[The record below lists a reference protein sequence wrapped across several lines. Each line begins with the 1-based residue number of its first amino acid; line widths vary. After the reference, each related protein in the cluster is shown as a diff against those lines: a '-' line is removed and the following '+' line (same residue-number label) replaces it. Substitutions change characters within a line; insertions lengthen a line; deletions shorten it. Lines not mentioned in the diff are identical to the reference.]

1 MRKSKMKRK
10 STQQLCALAAPS
22 VHAPCCEATC
32 VHLLVPTFHAAFVS
46 RQAWGTRVMALLL
59 TAAVFMSA
67 LPAASVQAA
76 ETKPQEESSEKTED
90 EEVTSVEDATET
102 INSYNDEEVER
113 EEVYIKNAE
122 DLKTFAKNCW
132 LDTWSQNKKV
142 YLTADIDLAGENF
155 VSIPTFGG
163 YFNGQG
169 HTISGFTVRKPISYV
184 GLFNETQKTA
194 VIVNLRVEGNIRP
207 SGKQMVVGGIVG
219 DNRGILLNCVF
230 DGLVEA
236 NDYVGGVVGYN
247 EISGVLMDS
256 EANGTVTGAH
266 YTGGIAGDNVGN
278 IVGCL
283 NRADVNISNEDKTMS
298 LDDINLDQYAA
309 GILGSLGSEGDE
321 KSNKLSTAENTVDT
335 GGIAGLSTG
344 IVQSCVN
351 EGTIGYEHVGYNVG
365 GIVGRQSGYVYACAN
380 KGKIYGR
387 KDVGGIVGQAEPYI
401 AIDLSEDIVRQL
413 SDHIDILHDQVG
425 KMLDDAGDRSDVLS
439 NRLSV
444 IRNFADRAL
453 DDTGFLADRTVE
465 WTDSMMS
472 SVNEAVSRFDYV
484 LDETAKDGGV
494 IDHATDAAGD
504 VKDAAEKLEDMVKN
518 MDLYRYMTPEEK
530 EAYNQAKKAIE
541 EAGKEHA
548 ENVAKATEAYENYFI
563 AQAARSDAYRDQE
576 TDLRPVTES
585 GVDSDWNY
593 DAIIKFEEVPAK
605 YMGIVGWIHTEK
617 EEEFPCSDSN
627 HAHYE
632 ADRKVREKADSEMTS
647 RAVEVAEFA
656 GKYADE
662 QYSAAHNGNNYT
674 ADMQKYLEI
683 MSEIAAN
690 HADEMTD
697 DARKELQAA
706 ASSAKD
712 AAENLEDM
720 GDETKDILSNLNDRS
735 DITFPQLGGDYR
747 SATGSLNSNLKNISE
762 NMGYLN
768 DEMSS
773 SEDLLGDDLSDI
785 NDEFSKIMLLYTDA
799 LDGVLDMDYSNIY
812 EDESQENAEESI
824 DATVANCTNNGIVE
838 ADLNVSGIVGTMAIE
853 YDFDLESD
861 VTGFDE
867 ARANSTFLTK
877 CVLRQ
882 NVNQANVKAQKS
894 YAGGVCGLQEMG
906 MVLRCENYGRI
917 ESSTGDYVGGIA
929 GQSLSHIK
937 QSYAKCTV
945 LGGEYV
951 AGIAGYGNGIES
963 CCAMVKVKEASAFSG
978 AIAGKTADEAEIAGN
993 YFVSDEIAGIDR
1005 ISYSGKAEP
1014 TSYDTLLQ
1022 MEGIPANFRRMK
1034 ITFYADEEEV
1044 GVVECAYGGSVEL
1057 EQYPN
1062 IPVKEGFYADWDNKE
1077 LTNVRLDEDVTVEY
1091 VRYLTTL
1098 AGSWLRENG
1107 QSSLLVDGMFVQE
1120 DELTVDKLGTD
1131 SMQVTLPDSFSKE
1144 PEELT
1149 ECWQIEI
1156 PDDGALSHQVRYQ
1169 APQGQAEG
1177 VEIYVED
1184 AAGWHKAE
1192 TELMGIYHLF
1202 PVEGSSVKIAVS
1214 VTEKGIKDY
1223 IVYIIVGGVVLL
1235 LVIVL
1240 LIRKKK
1246 KKRKAKKEEEVEEI
1260 EQREGA

>member
-1 MRKSKMKRK
+1 MRKR
-10 STQQLCALAAPS
+10 
-22 VHAPCCEATC
+22 
-32 VHLLVPTFHAAFVS
+32 
-46 RQAWGTRVMALLL
+46 RVMALLL
-59 TAAVFMSA
+59 TVAVFMSV
-67 LPAASVQAA
+67 LPEASVQAA
-76 ETKPQEESSEKTED
+76 ETKPQEETSEEMED
-90 EEVTSVEDATET
+90 EEESAEEEVTSVEDATEA
-102 INSYNDEEVER
+102 INSYNDKEVEW
-113 EEVYIKNAE
+113 EEVYITNIE

-142 YLTADIDLAGENF
+142 YLTADIDLAGESF

-194 VIVNLRVEGNIRP
+194 VIANLRVEGTIRP
-207 SGKQMVVGGIVG
+207 TGKQMVVGGIVG
-219 DNRGILLNCVF
+219 DNSGILLNCVF
-230 DGLVEA
+230 DGTVEA
-236 NDYVGGVVGYN
+236 NDYVGGIVGYN

-256 EANGTVTGAH
+256 EANGTITGAH
-266 YTGGIAGDNVGN
+266 YTGGITGDNVGN
-278 IVGCL
+278 VVGCL

-321 KSNKLSTAENTVDT
+321 KSDKLSTTENTVDT

-444 IRNFADRAL
+444 IRDFADRAL
-453 DDTGFLADRTVE
+453 DDTHFLADRTVE
-465 WTDSMMS
+465 WTDSMMD

-504 VKDAAEKLEDMVKN
+504 VKDAAKKLEDMVKD

-530 EAYNQAKKAIE
+530 EAYDQAKKAIE

-548 ENVAKATEAYENYFI
+548 ENVAKATEAYENYYI
-563 AQAARSDAYRDQE
+563 DVARSEDTTYE
-576 TDLRPVTES
+576 YDLYPVTES
-585 GVDSDWNY
+585 GVVTNWEDPYHDDVPGAYIGIIGWVHHSD
-593 DAIIKFEEVPAK
+593 
-605 YMGIVGWIHTEK
+605 TEDR
-617 EEEFPCSDSN
+617 EFPLSDDSPQ
-627 HAHYE
+627 AE
-632 ADRKVREKADSEMTS
+632 ADRQVQEKAAQNMQDNAST
-647 RAVEVAEFA
+647 VATA
-656 GKYADE
+656 ASDYADE
-662 QYSAAHNGNNYT
+662 QYKAAHGEDYT
-674 ADMQKYLEI
+674 ADMQKYLKI
-683 MSEIAAN
+683 MSDIAAN

-706 ASSAKD
+706 VSSAKN

-720 GDETKDILSNLNDRS
+720 GNETRDILTTLNEKS
-735 DITFPQLGGDYR
+735 DIAFPQLGGDYR

-773 SEDLLGDDLSDI
+773 SGDLLGDDLSDI
-785 NDEFSKIMLLYTDA
+785 NDEFSEIMLLYTDA

-882 NVNQANVKAQKS
+882 NINQANVKAQKS

-917 ESSTGDYVGGIA
+917 ESTTGDYVGGIA

-978 AIAGKTADEAEIAGN
+978 AIAGKTADEAEIVGN

-1014 TSYDTLLQ
+1014 TSYETLLQ
-1022 MEGIPANFRRMK
+1022 IEGIPANFRRMK

-1044 GVVECAYGGSVEL
+1044 GVEECAYGGSVEL
-1057 EQYPN
+1057 EKYPN

-1077 LTNVRLDEDVTVEY
+1077 LVNVRLDEDVTVEY

-1107 QSSLLVDGMFVQE
+1107 QSSLLVDGMFAQE

-1131 SMQVTLPDSFSKE
+1131 SVQVMLADSFSKE
-1144 PEELT
+1144 PQELT
-1149 ECWQIEI
+1149 ECWQIDI

-1169 APQGQAEG
+1169 APQGQTEG
-1177 VEIYVED
+1177 VEIYVQD

-1202 PVEGSSVKIAVS
+1202 SVEGGSVKIAVI
-1214 VTEKGIKDY
+1214 VTEKGIMDY
-1223 IVYIIVGGVVLL
+1223 IVYIVVGGVVLL
-1235 LVIVL
+1235 LVVIL

-1246 KKRKAKKEEEVEEI
+1246 KRRKTRKEEEVEEI
-1260 EQREGA
+1260 EKEE

>member
-1 MRKSKMKRK
+1 MRKKRVI
-10 STQQLCALAAPS
+10 T
-22 VHAPCCEATC
+22 
-32 VHLLVPTFHAAFVS
+32 
-46 RQAWGTRVMALLL
+46 LLL
-59 TAAVFMSA
+59 TVAVFMSA

-76 ETKPQEESSEKTED
+76 EIKPQEGTSEEMEDKEESAE
-90 EEVTSVEDATET
+90 EEVTSVEDATEA
-102 INSYNDEEVER
+102 INSYNDEEVEW
-113 EEVYIKNAE
+113 EEVYITNAE

-194 VIVNLRVEGNIRP
+194 VIVNLRVEGTVRP

-230 DGLVEA
+230 DGTVEA

-256 EANGTVTGAH
+256 EANGTITGAH

-321 KSNKLSTAENTVDT
+321 KSEKLSTTENTVDT

-401 AIDLSEDIVRQL
+401 AIDLSEDIVRQI
-413 SDHIDILHDQVG
+413 SDHIGTLHDQVG

-444 IRNFADRAL
+444 IRDFADKAL
-453 DDTGFLADRTVE
+453 DDTHFLADRTVE
-465 WTDSMMS
+465 WTDSMMD

-504 VKDAAEKLEDMVKN
+504 VKDAAKDLEDMVKD
-518 MDLYRYMTPEEK
+518 MDLYRYMTPEER
-530 EAYNQAKKAIE
+530 EAYDQAKKTIE

-548 ENVAKATEAYENYFI
+548 KNVAKATEAYENYYI
-563 AQAARSDAYRDQE
+563 DKARLDD
-576 TDLRPVTES
+576 TDHENNLKPMTGS
-585 GVDSDWNY
+585 GVDESWSGPPENFNFKD
-593 DAIIKFEEVPAK
+593 VPK
-605 YMGIVGWIHTEK
+605 IYVDITGWMHTETGD
-617 EEEFPCSDSN
+617 EFPCSDSS
-627 HAHYE
+627 HSTHYE
-632 ADRKVREKADSEMTS
+632 ADRQVQEKTAQDMKDNSL
-647 RAVEVAEFA
+647 AVAENA
-656 GKYADE
+656 SKYADQ
-662 QYSAAHNGNNYT
+662 QYSDSHDGNNYT
-674 ADMQKYLEI
+674 ADMQKYLQV
-683 MSEIAAN
+683 MLEIAAN

-697 DARKELQAA
+697 DARRQLESA

-712 AAENLEDM
+712 AAENLEDV
-720 GDETKDILSNLNDRS
+720 GDETRDILTNLNDRP

-785 NDEFSKIMLLYTDA
+785 NDEFSEIMLLYTDA

-824 DATVANCTNNGIVE
+824 DATVADCINSGIVE
-838 ADLNVSGIVGTMAIE
+838 ADLNVSGIAGTMAIE

-861 VTGFDE
+861 ITGLDD
-867 ARANSTFLTK
+867 AHANSTFLTK

-917 ESSTGDYVGGIA
+917 ESTTGDYVGGIA
-929 GQSLSHIK
+929 GQSLSHIR

-951 AGIAGYGNGIES
+951 AGIAGYGNGIVN

-1014 TSYDTLLQ
+1014 TSYETLLQ

-1034 ITFYADEEEV
+1034 ITFYADDEEV
-1044 GVVECAYGGSVEL
+1044 SVIECPYGGSVDL

-1077 LTNVRLDEDVTVEY
+1077 LVNVRLDEDVTVEY

-1107 QSSLLVDGMFVQE
+1107 QSSILVDGMFVQE
-1120 DELTVDKLGTD
+1120 DELAVDKLGTD
-1131 SMQVTLPDSFSKE
+1131 SVHVTFADSFSEE

-1156 PDDGALSHQVRYQ
+1156 PDDDALSHQVRYQ
-1169 APQGQAEG
+1169 APQGQTEG
-1177 VEIYVED
+1177 VEIYVQD
-1184 AAGWHKAE
+1184 AAGWHKAD

-1202 PVEGSSVKIAVS
+1202 TVEGSSVKIAVS
-1214 VTEKGIKDY
+1214 VTEKSIKDY
-1223 IVYIIVGGVVLL
+1223 IVYIVAGGVVLFL
-1235 LVIVL
+1235 LIVL
-1240 LIRKKK
+1240 LFGKKK

-1260 EQREGA
+1260 VQDGKTL

>member
-1 MRKSKMKRK
+1 MRKKK
-10 STQQLCALAAPS
+10 
-22 VHAPCCEATC
+22 
-32 VHLLVPTFHAAFVS
+32 
-46 RQAWGTRVMALLL
+46 VMVLLL
-59 TAAVFMSA
+59 TAAVFISA
-67 LPAASVQAA
+67 LPATNVQAA
-76 ETKPQEESSEKTED
+76 ETKPQTSEEAEDEEESAE
-90 EEVTSVEDATET
+90 EEVTSVEDATEA
-102 INSYNDEEVER
+102 INSYNDEDVEW
-113 EEVYIKNAE
+113 EEIYITSAE

-142 YLTADIDLAGENF
+142 YLTADIDLAGQNF

-163 YFNGQG
+163 YFNGHG

-194 VIVNLRVEGNIRP
+194 VIVNLRVEGTVRP
-207 SGKQMVVGGIVG
+207 TGKQMVVGGIVG

-230 DGLVEA
+230 DGVVEA
-236 NDYVGGVVGYN
+236 NDYVGGIVGYN

-256 EANGTVTGAH
+256 EANGTITGAH
-266 YTGGIAGDNVGN
+266 YTGGIVGDNVGN

-283 NRADVNISNEDKTMS
+283 NRADVNISNEDKTKS

-321 KSNKLSTAENTVDT
+321 KSDKLSTTENTVDT

-344 IVQSCVN
+344 IVQNCVN

-365 GIVGRQSGYVYACAN
+365 GIVGRQSGYVHACVN
-380 KGKIYGR
+380 KGRIFGR

-444 IRNFADRAL
+444 IRDFADKAL
-453 DDTGFLADRTVE
+453 DDTSFLADRTVE
-465 WTDSMMS
+465 WTDSMMD

-484 LDETAKDGGV
+484 LDETAKNDGV
-494 IDHATDAAGD
+494 LDHASDAAED

-518 MDLYRYMTPEEK
+518 MDLYRYMTSNEK
-530 EAYNQAKKAIE
+530 EAYDQAKKAIE
-541 EAGKEHA
+541 KAGKEHTK
-548 ENVAKATEAYENYFI
+548 NVAKATEAYENYYI
-563 AQAARSDAYRDQE
+563 DKARLEDTEHEY
-576 TDLRPVTES
+576 DLKPVTES
-585 GVDSDWNY
+585 GVDEGWSDPPANFK
-593 DAIIKFEEVPAK
+593 DVPK
-605 YMGIVGWIHTEK
+605 TYKNVTGWMHTETGD
-617 EEEFPCSDSN
+617 EFPCSDSS
-627 HAHYE
+627 HSTHYE
-632 ADRKVREKADSEMTS
+632 ADRQVQEKAAQNMKEHAT
-647 RAVEVAEFA
+647 EVATSA
-656 GKYADE
+656 NDYADE
-662 QYSAAHNGNNYT
+662 QYKAAHGGSYT
-674 ADMQKYLEI
+674 ADMQKYLQT

-697 DARKELQAA
+697 DARDQLRSA

-720 GDETKDILSNLNDRS
+720 GNETKDILTNLNDRP

-785 NDEFSKIMLLYTDA
+785 NDEFSEIMLLYTDA

-812 EDESQENAEESI
+812 EDESQENAEECI
-824 DATVANCTNNGIVE
+824 DATVADCTNNGIVE

-861 VTGFDE
+861 VTGFDD

-877 CVLRQ
+877 CVQRQ

-894 YAGGVCGLQEMG
+894 YVGGVCGLQEMG

-917 ESSTGDYVGGIA
+917 ESTTGDYVGGIA
-929 GQSLSHIK
+929 GQSLSHIA
-937 QSYAKCTV
+937 QSYAKSTV

-951 AGIAGYGNGIES
+951 AGIVGYGNGIEN
-963 CCAMVKVKEASAFSG
+963 CCAMVKVKEATAFSG
-978 AIAGKTADEAEIAGN
+978 AIAGKTADDAEIAGN

-1005 ISYSGKAEP
+1005 ISYTGKAEP
-1014 TSYDTLLQ
+1014 TSYEALLQ
-1022 MEGIPANFRRMK
+1022 MEGIPADFRRMK
-1034 ITFYADEEEV
+1034 ITFYADDEEV
-1044 GVVECAYGGSVEL
+1044 SAIECPYGGSVDL

-1077 LTNVRLDEDVTVEY
+1077 LVNVRLDEDVTVEY

-1098 AGSWLRENG
+1098 AGSWLRENE
-1107 QSSLLVDGMFVQE
+1107 QSSLLVDGMFAQE

-1131 SMQVTLPDSFSKE
+1131 SVQVTLTDSFSEE

-1169 APQGQAEG
+1169 APQGQTEG
-1177 VEIYVED
+1177 VEIYVQD

-1202 PVEGSSVKIAVS
+1202 TVEGSSVKIAVS
-1214 VTEKGIKDY
+1214 VTEKGIMDY
-1223 IVYIIVGGVVLL
+1223 IVYIVVGGVVLL

-1260 EQREGA
+1260 EKEEGA

>member
-1 MRKSKMKRK
+1 MRKK
-10 STQQLCALAAPS
+10 
-22 VHAPCCEATC
+22 
-32 VHLLVPTFHAAFVS
+32 
-46 RQAWGTRVMALLL
+46 RVMTLLL
-59 TAAVFMSA
+59 SAAVFMGT
-67 LPAASVQAA
+67 LPVAGVQAA
-76 ETKPQEESSEKTED
+76 ETKPQEETSEETED
-90 EEVTSVEDATET
+90 EEESAEEEVTSVEDATET
-102 INSYNDEEVER
+102 INSYNDEEVEW
-113 EEVYIKNAE
+113 EEVYITNAE

-194 VIVNLRVEGNIRP
+194 VIVNLRVEGTIRP

-219 DNRGILLNCVF
+219 DNSGILLNCVF
-230 DGLVEA
+230 DGVVKA
-236 NDYVGGVVGYN
+236 NDYVGGIVGYN

-256 EANGTVTGAH
+256 EANGTITGAH

-283 NRADVNISNEDKTMS
+283 NRADVNISNEDRTKS

-321 KSNKLSTAENTVDT
+321 KSDKLSTTENTVDT

-344 IVQSCVN
+344 IVQNCVN

-365 GIVGRQSGYVYACAN
+365 GIVGRQSGYVHSCVN
-380 KGKIYGR
+380 KGRIYGR

-444 IRNFADRAL
+444 IRDFADRAL
-453 DDTGFLADRTVE
+453 DDTSFLADRTVE
-465 WTDSMMS
+465 WTDSMMD
-472 SVNEAVSRFDYV
+472 SVNEAMSRFDYV
-484 LDETAKDGGV
+484 LDETAKDGGM
-494 IDHATDAAGD
+494 IDHATDAAED
-504 VKDAAEKLEDMVKN
+504 VKDAAKKLEDMVKD

-530 EAYNQAKKAIE
+530 EAYDQAKKAIE

-548 ENVAKATEAYENYFI
+548 ENVAKATEAYYHSYIND
-563 AQAARSDAYRDQE
+563 AAKE
-576 TDLRPVTES
+576 KTDNNEHDLKPVKGSEA
-585 GVDSDWNY
+585 DSSWNLT
-593 DAIIKFEEVPAK
+593 DSHKVPDD
-605 YMGIVGWIHTEK
+605 YIGITGWMHTDTN
-617 EEEFPCSDSN
+617 EEFPCSDSS

-632 ADRKVREKADSEMTS
+632 SDRQVQEDAEAKMASDSA
-647 RAVEVAEFA
+647 AVAQAA
-656 GKYADE
+656 GAYADE
-662 QYSAAHNGNNYT
+662 QYKEAHGSSYT
-674 ADMQKYLEI
+674 ADMEKYLEI
-683 MSEIAAN
+683 MADIASKY
-690 HADEMTD
+690 ADEMTE
-697 DARKELQAA
+697 DARKQLKSAV
-706 ASSAKD
+706 SSAKD

-720 GDETKDILSNLNDRS
+720 GDETKDLLTNLNDRP

-747 SATGSLNSNLKNISE
+747 STTGSLNSNLKNISE

-773 SEDLLGDDLSDI
+773 SGDLLGDDLSDI
-785 NDEFSKIMLLYTDA
+785 NDEFSEIMLLYTDA

-824 DATVANCTNNGIVE
+824 DATVADCTNSGIVE

-861 VTGFDE
+861 ITGLDD

-894 YAGGVCGLQEMG
+894 YVGGVCGLQEMG

-917 ESSTGDYVGGIA
+917 ESTTGDYVGGIV
-929 GQSLSHIK
+929 GQSLSHIR

-951 AGIAGYGNGIES
+951 AGIVGYGNGIAN
-963 CCAMVKVKEASAFSG
+963 CCAMVKVKEATAFSG
-978 AIAGKTADEAEIAGN
+978 AIAGKTVDEAEIADN

-1014 TSYDTLLQ
+1014 TSYETLLQ

-1077 LTNVRLDEDVTVEY
+1077 LVNVRLDEDVTVEY

-1107 QSSLLVDGMFVQE
+1107 QSSLLVDGMFAQE
-1120 DELTVDKLGTD
+1120 DEIVVEKPGADGV
-1131 SMQVTLPDSFSKE
+1131 QVTLPDSFSKE

-1149 ECWQIEI
+1149 ECWTIEI
-1156 PDDGALSHQVRYQ
+1156 PEDGQTTHQVRYQ
-1169 APQGQAEG
+1169 APQGQTEG

-1184 AAGWHKAE
+1184 ASGWHKAE

-1202 PVEGSSVKIAVS
+1202 TVEGSSVKIAVS
-1214 VTEKGIKDY
+1214 VTEKSIMDY
-1223 IVYIIVGGVVLL
+1223 IVYIVIGGVVLL
-1235 LVIVL
+1235 LVVIL

-1246 KKRKAKKEEEVEEI
+1246 KKRKAKKEIEI
-1260 EQREGA
+1260 EETETEEGA